1 MIGKRRPEAESPL
14 EGVRHM
20 VGYDYPS
27 I

>member
-1 MIGKRRPEAESPL
+1 MIGKRRTEAESPL